1 MREQQW
7 EYWETAND
15 AETAISEASDGGTE
29 GDKEAFKNKEN

>member
-15 AETAISEASDGGTE
+15 AESSISEGSDGGAE
-29 GDKEAFKNKEN
+29 GE